1 MEMDSPY
8 GIGSTT
14 ADYLAP
20 LLMGGLI
27 LLAAALALVMM
38 YRVARDRT
46 GAVVALVWVVS
57 FVLLLPLSAGIGYG
71 VSIPF
76 WMMSMSGSN
85 DPQAGMGA
93 GMAIIGSVAMLAVI
107 ISAILT
113 GMAAGRGRKK
123 RAVP

>member
-1 MEMDSPY
+1 METDAPY
-8 GIGSTT
+8 TIGSTT

-20 LLMGGLI
+20 LLMGGLA
-27 LLAAALALVMM
+27 LLAAALALTMI

-46 GAVVALVWVVS
+46 GAIVALVWLIS
-57 FVLLLPLSAGIGYG
+57 FVLLLPLSAAIGYG

-76 WMMSMSGSN
+76 WAMSISGSN
-85 DPQAGMGA
+85 DPQAGMGL
-93 GMAIIGSVAMLAVI
+93 GFAILVSTGTLAVI

-113 GMAAGRGRKK
+113 SIAAARGRRK